1 MSKFISNAMEIKY
14 EFATLL
20 FAQKIQK
27 NVSSLRGLTQGILTP
42 KGWYCYRKLKTWE
55 KSKRIIKRTALTTLK
70 GSNTNS
76 RM

>member
-27 NVSSLRGLTQGILTP
+27 NVSPLRGLTQGILTP
-42 KGWYCYRKLKTWE
+42 KGWYCYRK
-55 KSKRIIKRTALTTLK
+55 
-70 GSNTNS
+70 
-76 RM
+76 